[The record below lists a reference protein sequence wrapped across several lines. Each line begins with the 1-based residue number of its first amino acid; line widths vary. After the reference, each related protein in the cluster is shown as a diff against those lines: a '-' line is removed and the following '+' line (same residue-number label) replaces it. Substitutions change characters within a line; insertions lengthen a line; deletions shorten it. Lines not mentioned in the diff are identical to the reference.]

1 MIAGS
6 THGRHLA
13 VTQCRQDARTA
24 VLGASATFL
33 LGGALGVVAN
43 TASPFRHGW
52 WLVAYLSLVGGLA
65 QLLLGAGPYVLSTR
79 ARRQAQQDSLL
90 LLQLGLWSL
99 GTVTVAA
106 GELAEVRPILLVGSA
121 LLLIDLAL
129 FAVGLSRLRQRAA
142 RSAAAWE
149 LGYTL
154 LLVFLAVSVLVGCA
168 LAGARPG

>member
-6 THGRHLA
+6 TDGRHLA
-13 VTQCRQDARTA
+13 HTQSRQYARTA
-24 VLGASATFL
+24 VLGASAIFL
-33 LGGALGVVAN
+33 LGGALGLVAN
-43 TASPFRHGW
+43 TASPFPHGW

-65 QLLLGAGPYVLSTR
+65 QLLLGAGPYVLAGR
-79 ARRQAQQDSLL
+79 ARCQAQQDSLV

-106 GELAEVRPILLVGSA
+106 GELAEVSPVLLVGSA

-129 FAVGLSRLRQRAA
+129 FALGLSRFRQRAA

-149 LGYTL
+149 FGYAFL
-154 LLVFLAVSVLVGCA
+154 LAFLAVSVLVGCA